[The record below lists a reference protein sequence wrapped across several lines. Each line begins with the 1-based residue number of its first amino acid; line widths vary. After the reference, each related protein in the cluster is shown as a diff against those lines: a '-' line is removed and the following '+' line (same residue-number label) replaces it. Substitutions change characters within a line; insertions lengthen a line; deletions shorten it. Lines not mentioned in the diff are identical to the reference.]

1 LKKNSSQFR
10 ICNQKIDKEKIRPN
24 TEENEISF
32 DKEII
37 IDLDNYKDEN
47 PEDTLLVNTIFSKNK
62 HKRFKSSVLYP
73 INEDNLNLNM
83 NNKHK
88 FIEAR
93 KELNQNNLIDDTVLF
108 EEFEKNHFDINEFK
122 GNEGYK
128 LTWKKTHKKCVIF

>member
-1 LKKNSSQFR
+1 
-10 ICNQKIDKEKIRPN
+10 
-24 TEENEISF
+24 
-32 DKEII
+32 
-37 IDLDNYKDEN
+37 
-47 PEDTLLVNTIFSKNK
+47 
-62 HKRFKSSVLYP
+62 
-73 INEDNLNLNM
+73 M